1 MGRFDGRSRVV
12 VGAKNVFSRRS
23 AITWI
28 LGINVAVFVVLRLV
42 GAAGLLSGHEE
53 WVGAC
58 VNSLGLPET
67 FSGLA
72 SCPWTVLSYMFVQYE
87 PMHLIFNL
95 LWFALFGS
103 FLQGSAGERGLT
115 SVYLGGGF
123 CGAALFF
130 LYGVATGFAGAD
142 GGLIGAS
149 AAVMA
154 VVLAATVVE
163 PERRI
168 DLFLI
173 GRVRIKWVAPVMIA
187 ISLVGFTGGYPG
199 SNAAHLGGAIA
210 GIVAGLRLRSLAASR
225 RRRSAG
231 GVADGV
237 AESDEAYLDRLLDR
251 VRVSGFEALSPS
263 ERTELFN
270 LSKRLRRRG
279 SRQ

>member
-1 MGRFDGRSRVV
+1 MERFDWRRSVAGRA
-12 VGAKNVFSRRS
+12 GGLFSRRS

-58 VNSLGLPET
+58 VNSLGLPGS
-67 FSGLA
+67 FAGLA
-72 SCPWTVLSYMFVQYE
+72 ACPWTVLSYMFVQYE
-87 PMHLIFNL
+87 PTHLIFNL

-103 FLQGSAGERGLT
+103 FLQGSAGVKGLT
-115 SVYLGGGF
+115 AVYLGGGI

-130 LYGVATGFAGAD
+130 RYGVAAGFAGAE

-168 DLFLI
+168 YLFLI
-173 GRVRIKWVAPVMIA
+173 GRVRVKWVAPVMIA

-199 SNAAHLGGAIA
+199 GNAAHLGGAIA
-210 GIVAGLRLRSLAASR
+210 GIVAGLRLRSVASSR
-225 RRRSAG
+225 RHRPAG
-231 GVADGV
+231 GIADCV
-237 AESDEAYLDRLLDR
+237 TESDEAYLDRLLDR

-270 LSKRLRRRG
+270 LSKRLRRG
-279 SRQ
+279 SGR